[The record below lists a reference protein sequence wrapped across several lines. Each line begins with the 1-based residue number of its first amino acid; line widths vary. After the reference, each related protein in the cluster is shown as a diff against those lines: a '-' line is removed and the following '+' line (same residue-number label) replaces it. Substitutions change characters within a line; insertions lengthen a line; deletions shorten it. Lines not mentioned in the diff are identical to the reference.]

1 MIVLSGVTKTF
12 NKTVAVDKLDLE
24 IPAGSIFGLLGPN
37 GAGKT
42 TTIRMIMNIIRPD
55 SGEIRIG
62 GKFITNEIY
71 RQIGYLPEERGLY
84 QKTKLKETIIYLA
97 TLKGLSRTAA
107 AQQTDYYLEKF
118 NLTDYAERKI
128 EELSKGNQQKVQFI
142 IAVIHQ
148 PEIIILD
155 EPFAGLDPLNQLLLK
170 QIITEFQMNG
180 KTVLFSAHQMEQI
193 EKLCS
198 RICLINAGKRIL
210 YGDLKEI
217 KNNYGVK
224 KFKIQFEGE
233 KSKLADL
240 IQEKW
245 IIEDSIISG
254 NLSHTTEINDILKKV
269 ISRVTVTHVDIE
281 EPSLEQIFI
290 DLVKGTLNQ

>member
-1 MIVLSGVTKTF
+1 MIELSGVTKTF

-62 GKFITNEIY
+62 DKFISDEIY
-71 RQIGYLPEERGLY
+71 RRIGYLPEERGLY
-84 QKTKLKETIIYLA
+84 QKTKLKETIVYLA
-97 TLKGLSRTAA
+97 TLKGLSHTTAVR
-107 AQQTDYYLEKF
+107 QTDYYLKKF

-142 IAVIHQ
+142 IAVVHQ

-155 EPFAGLDPLNQLLLK
+155 EPFVGLDPINQLLSK
-170 QIITEFQMNG
+170 QIITEFQADG
-180 KTVLFSAHQMEQI
+180 RTVLFSAHQMEQI

-210 YGDLKEI
+210 YGDLKAI
-217 KNNYGVK
+217 KDNYGSK
-224 KFKIQFEGE
+224 KFKIQFEGD
-233 KSKLADL
+233 KSRLADL
-240 IQEKW
+240 IQEEW
-245 IIEDSIISG
+245 IIEDSVISG

-269 ISRVTVTHVDIE
+269 IARVTVTHVDIE

-290 DLVKGTLNQ
+290 DLVKGAPDQ

>member
-1 MIVLSGVTKTF
+1 MIVLSTVTKTF

-55 SGEIRIG
+55 HGEIRIG
-62 GKFITNEIY
+62 GKFITDEIY
-71 RQIGYLPEERGLY
+71 RRIGYLPEERGLY
-84 QKTKLKETIIYLA
+84 QKSKLKETIVYFA

-107 AQQTDYYLEKF
+107 VQQTDYYLKKF
-118 NLTDYAERKI
+118 NLTGYAERKI

-142 IAVIHQ
+142 IAIVHQ

-155 EPFAGLDPLNQLLLK
+155 EPFAGLDPINQLLLK
-170 QIITEFQMNG
+170 QIITEFQADG
-180 KTVLFSAHQMEQI
+180 KTVIFSAHQMEQI

-198 RICLINAGKRIL
+198 RICLINAGRRIL

-217 KNNYGVK
+217 KKNYGVK

-233 KSKLADL
+233 KSQLTDL
-240 IQEKW
+240 IREAW
-245 IIEDSIISG
+245 TINDSVISG
-254 NLSHTTEINDILKKV
+254 SLSHTTEINDILKKV
-269 ISRVTVTHVDIE
+269 IARVTVTHVDIE

-290 DLVKGTLNQ
+290 DLVKGASDQ

>member
-1 MIVLSGVTKTF
+1 MIELIGVSKTF
-12 NKTVAVDKLDLE
+12 NKTVAVDRLDLE

-62 GKFITNEIY
+62 GKFISDEIY
-71 RQIGYLPEERGLY
+71 RRVGYLPEERGLY
-84 QKTKLKETIIYLA
+84 QKTKLKETIVYLA
-97 TLKGLSRTAA
+97 TLKGLSRSEA
-107 AQQTDYYLEKF
+107 AQQTDYYLNKF
-118 NLTDYAERKI
+118 DLTNYAERKI

-142 IAVIHQ
+142 ISVIHQ

-155 EPFAGLDPLNQLLLK
+155 EPFAGLDPVNQLLLK
-170 QIITEFQMNG
+170 QIIAEFQADG

-217 KNNYGVK
+217 KDNYSVK

-240 IQEKW
+240 IQEGW
-245 IIEDSIISG
+245 IISDSVISG
-254 NLSHTTEINDILKKV
+254 NLSHTTEINDILKK
-269 ISRVTVTHVDIE
+269 IIARVTVTHVDIE

-290 DLVKGTLNQ
+290 DLVKGESDQ

>member
-71 RQIGYLPEERGLY
+71 RQVGYLPEERGLY

-97 TLKGLSRTAA
+97 TLKGLSHNAA
-107 AQQTDYYLEKF
+107 VQQTDYYLKKF

-142 IAVIHQ
+142 ISVIHQ

-155 EPFAGLDPLNQLLLK
+155 EPFAGLDPVNQLLLK
-170 QIITEFQMNG
+170 QIITEFQANG

-210 YGDLKEI
+210 YGNLKEI
-217 KNNYGVK
+217 KDNYGSK

-240 IQEKW
+240 IQEEW
-245 IIEDSIISG
+245 TINDSVISG

-269 ISRVTVTHVDIE
+269 IARVTVTHVDIE

-290 DLVKGTLNQ
+290 DLVKGAPDQ

>member
-1 MIVLSGVTKTF
+1 MIELSGVTKTF

-62 GKFITNEIY
+62 DKFISDEVY
-71 RQIGYLPEERGLY
+71 HRIGYLPEERGLY
-84 QKTKLKETIIYLA
+84 QKTKLKETIVYFA
-97 TLKGLSRTAA
+97 TLKGMSRTAA
-107 AQQTDYYLEKF
+107 VQQTDYYLKKF
-118 NLTDYAERKI
+118 NLSDYAERKI

-142 IAVIHQ
+142 IAVVHQ

-155 EPFAGLDPLNQLLLK
+155 EPFVGLDPINQLLLK
-170 QIITEFQMNG
+170 EIITEFQTDG

-198 RICLINAGKRIL
+198 RICLINDGKRVL

-217 KNNYGVK
+217 KDNYGSK
-224 KFKIQFEGE
+224 KFKIQFEGDRNR
-233 KSKLADL
+233 LVDL
-240 IQEKW
+240 IQEEW
-245 IIEDSIISG
+245 IINNSVISG

-269 ISRVTVTHVDIE
+269 IARVTVTHVDIE

-290 DLVKGTLNQ
+290 DLVRGAPDQ

>member
-1 MIVLSGVTKTF
+1 MIVLSAVTKTF
-12 NKTVAVDKLDLE
+12 NKTIAVDKLDLE

-55 SGEIRIG
+55 RGEIRIG
-62 GKFITNEIY
+62 GKFITDEIY
-71 RQIGYLPEERGLY
+71 RRIGYLPEERGLY
-84 QKTKLKETIIYLA
+84 QKSKLKETIVYFA

-107 AQQTDYYLEKF
+107 VQQTDYYLKKF
-118 NLTDYAERKI
+118 NLTGYAERKI

-142 IAVIHQ
+142 IAIVHQ

-155 EPFAGLDPLNQLLLK
+155 EPFAGLDPINQLLLK
-170 QIITEFQMNG
+170 QIITEFQADG
-180 KTVLFSAHQMEQI
+180 KTVIFSAHQMEQI

-198 RICLINAGKRIL
+198 RICLINVGKRVL

-217 KNNYGVK
+217 KKNYGVK

-233 KSKLADL
+233 KSQLTDL
-240 IQEKW
+240 IREVW
-245 IIEDSIISG
+245 TINDSVISG
-254 NLSHTTEINDILKKV
+254 SLSHTTEINDILKKV
-269 ISRVTVTHVDIE
+269 IARVTVTHVDIE

-290 DLVKGTLNQ
+290 DLVKGAPDQ